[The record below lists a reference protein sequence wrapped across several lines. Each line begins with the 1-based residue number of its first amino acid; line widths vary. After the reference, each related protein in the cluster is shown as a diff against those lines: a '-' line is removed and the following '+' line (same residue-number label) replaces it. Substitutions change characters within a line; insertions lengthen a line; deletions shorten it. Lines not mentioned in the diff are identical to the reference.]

1 MCVCYL
7 EDGGDVVWE
16 RWLGGIG
23 REPPHDSPCVAD
35 DWAVIIS
42 YTALHTVPKHC
53 GKGLIH
59 VQSFGNMANLSEY
72 D

>member
-1 MCVCYL
+1 M
-7 EDGGDVVWE
+7 VWE

-23 REPPHDSPCVAD
+23 RDPPHDSHCVAD
-35 DWAVIIS
+35 DWAVIIIS
-42 YTALHTVPKHC
+42 YTALHTGPKHC

-59 VQSFGNMANLSEY
+59 VQSFGNLSEY